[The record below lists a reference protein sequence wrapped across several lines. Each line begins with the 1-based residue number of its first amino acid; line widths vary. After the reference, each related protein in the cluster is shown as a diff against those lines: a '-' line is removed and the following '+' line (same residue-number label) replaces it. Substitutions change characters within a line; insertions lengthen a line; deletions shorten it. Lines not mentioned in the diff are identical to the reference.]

1 MATYIPRKAY
11 TQDELAQLYPKELEL
26 QLVQVVSRRSFPLV
40 EAGTRELQK
49 SILTHLQLLRHGMTP
64 QVSVVQPWLIADV

>member
-26 QLVQVVSRRSFPLV
+26 QLVQVVSRQSFPLV
-40 EAGTRELQK
+40 EPSTRG
-49 SILTHLQLLRHGMTP
+49 LRY
-64 QVSVVQPWLIADV
+64 LY